1 MDSVYSGIGVDTISE
16 IKNPAFVKLI
26 QDNVYT
32 FSGAKVSAQA
42 EEYSKLAEKYSKFL
56 LDENGKRRTF
66 KQYKEKASEV
76 FGQYNKNWLKTEL
89 NHAFASAQNGDKW
102 QQYEDEKDV
111 LPYLKYR
118 TAGDGRVRDEH
129 KNLNGVIKLVDDK
142 FWDVYYPPNGWNC
155 RCSVQQLEDGKP
167 TNDSEIKLPPVVSE
181 MRGNSGKKGVIFNNK
196 HPYFEAATANDKMTN
211 FGLPD
216 APDKLVKNGT
226 K

>member
-1 MDSVYSGIGVDTISE
+1 MDSIYSGIGVDTLAE
-16 IKNPAFVKLI
+16 IKNPTFVKLV

-32 FSGAKVSAQA
+32 FSGAKTSAQA
-42 EEYSKLAEKYSKFL
+42 KDFSEYL
-56 LDENGKRRTF
+56 LDENGKRRTK
-66 KQYKEKASEV
+66 KQYKEKANEI
-76 FGQYNKNWLKTEL
+76 FGQYNKNWLQTEI

-129 KNLNGVIKLVDDK
+129 KALQGVVKHVDDK

-155 RCSVQQLEDGKP
+155 RCSVQQVEEGKP
-167 TNDSEIKLPPVVSE
+167 TPDSEIKLPPVVSE
-181 MRGNSGKKGVIFNNK
+181 MRGNSGKKGIIFNNK

-216 APDKLVKNGT
+216 APNELIKPNGI